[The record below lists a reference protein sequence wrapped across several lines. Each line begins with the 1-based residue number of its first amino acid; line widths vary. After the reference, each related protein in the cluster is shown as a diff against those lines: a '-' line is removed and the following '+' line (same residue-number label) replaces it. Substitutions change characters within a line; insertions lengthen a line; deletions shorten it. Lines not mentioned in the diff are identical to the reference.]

1 MMETACVSGLE
12 LLVDYLEGLLPPPT
26 VTALE
31 DHVAGCQRCQAF
43 IASYQA
49 TPRIL
54 REATDTPLPA
64 QVQTSLI
71 DWLRRKRGT

>member
-12 LLVDYLEGLLPPPT
+12 LLIDYLEGQLPAPT

-31 DHVAGCQRCQAF
+31 GHVAGCRRCQAF

-49 TPRIL
+49 TPLIV
-54 REATDTPLPA
+54 REATDSPLPGGA
-64 QVQTSLI
+64 EASLLE
-71 DWLRRKRGT
+71 WLRKQRRE

>member
-12 LLVDYLEGLLPPPT
+12 LLVDYLEGLLPQPT

-31 DHVAGCQRCQAF
+31 GHVAGCQRCQAF

-49 TPRIL
+49 TPRIM
-54 REATDTPLPA
+54 RDATDTPLPA
-64 QVQTSLI
+64 GAGTSLLE
-71 DWLRRKRGT
+71 WLRKQRRH

>member
-1 MMETACVSGLE
+1 
-12 LLVDYLEGLLPPPT
+12 LPAST

-31 DHVAGCQRCQAF
+31 GHVAGCQRCQAF

-54 REATDTPLPA
+54 REATDSPLPA
-64 QVQTSLI
+64 AVQTSLLE
-71 DWLRRKRGT
+71 WLRKQRRE

>member
-12 LLVDYLEGLLPPPT
+12 LLADYLEGLLPAPT
-26 VTALE
+26 VAALE

-43 IASYQA
+43 IASYRA

-54 REATDTPLPA
+54 REATDTALPPDL
-64 QVQTSLI
+64 QTSLLA
-71 DWLRRKRGT
+71 WLRKRRS